1 MVPVDDVMSAAT
13 GLGSSDSGPLTGLAS
28 VGPAPRDS
36 ITMPPWIFGMH
47 DPGDWRDIFQEAGK
61 TGWVMFNQWATVAAT
76 KTGAS

>member
-1 MVPVDDVMSAAT
+1 
-13 GLGSSDSGPLTGLAS
+13 
-28 VGPAPRDS
+28 
-36 ITMPPWIFGMH
+36 MPPWIFGMH